1 MITLRW
7 ITSNGTGLNLAVRL
21 LTRRKYHCGVV
32 NNPLTGHVDNCSW
45 LTFRG
50 REGVGDKTGQRS
62 LHTRHP
68 RHTCHAAAREDELMK
83 PSRGQVGDALGGA
96 GTRFGVAGG
105 GGAVAG
111 WAGGA
116 GGGRGGVV

>member
-21 LTRRKYHCGVV
+21 LTRRKYHYGVV

-50 REGVGDKTGQRS
+50 REGVGDKTRRRS

-68 RHTCHAAAREDELMK
+68 RHACHAAARGDELMK
-83 PSRGQVGDALGGA
+83 PESRSGGDALGGA
-96 GTRFGVAGG
+96 GTRFGVTGG
-105 GGAVAG
+105 GRAVAG
-111 WAGGA
+111 WVGGA